1 MGVRHAVVAGGG
13 IGGLTAAVALSRR
26 GWRVTVCER
35 AAALTGIGAGIVL
48 APNALRALDSIGLG
62 PAVPD
67 GDPLSGALGLRTPD
81 GAWLTRTG
89 PPASRYGLLAR
100 AVHRGLLIDS
110 LAAAL
115 PPGALRLG
123 VPVSGV
129 DDAGDAV
136 VVRTSAGELRADA
149 VVAADG
155 LRSVLRGQLFPGHP
169 GPRYAGE
176 TGWRAVL
183 SGAGLPALPAAET
196 WGSGERFGIVP
207 LVDGRVYVY
216 ATAVTGPGTRPAD
229 HLAELI
235 RRFGAWH
242 DPIPALLDR
251 LDGPDSAGILHHDFH
266 ELAAPLPRFHAG
278 RGALLGDAAH
288 AMTPNLGQGGCQ
300 AIEDAVVL
308 AHLLAGDTDVPAA
321 LAAYTAAR
329 HGRTT
334 RISRRSRRI
343 GDLARLSHP
352 LAVAVRNLAVRATPS
367 AVTTRGLDTLLDWRP
382 PPGPAAASEP
392 ARETAHE
399 RAPAPAPA
407 PEPAP
412 VHERAPA
419 PESGPPAPAPS
430 PESGPATPA
439 PAPSPAPVT
448 AASPA
453 SESGPGPGPVPA
465 TSPTPQPSADIE
477 EHRS

>member
-35 AAALTGIGAGIVL
+35 ASALTGIGAGIVL
-48 APNALRALDSIGLG
+48 APNALRALESIGLG
-62 PAVPD
+62 PAVSA
-67 GDPLSGALGLRTPD
+67 GEPLAGVLGLRTPD
-81 GAWLTRTG
+81 GAWLSRTG
-89 PPASRYGLLAR
+89 VTASRYGLPAR
-100 AVHRGLLIDS
+100 AVHRGFLIDV

-123 VPVSGV
+123 VSVGGV
-129 DDAGDAV
+129 DEAAEGAV

-155 LRSVLRGQLFPGHP
+155 LRSALRGQLFPRHP

-196 WGSGERFGIVP
+196 WGRGERFGFVP
-207 LVDGRVYVY
+207 LADGRVYVY

-229 HLAELI
+229 HRAELI

-251 LDGPDSAGILHHDFH
+251 LDRSDRPDRREPDPVTVLHHDFY
-266 ELAAPLPRFHAG
+266 ELAAPLPRFHSG
-278 RGALLGDAAH
+278 RVALLGDAAH

-308 AHLLAGDTDVPAA
+308 AHLLAGDTAVPAA
-321 LAAYTAAR
+321 LAAYTEAR

-334 RISRRSRRI
+334 RISHRSRRM

-352 LAVAVRNLAVRATPS
+352 LAVSARNLAVRATPS
-367 AVTTRGLDTLLDWRP
+367 AVTARGLDMLLGWQP
-382 PPGPAAASEP
+382 PPGPDPALGSAQASS
-392 ARETAHE
+392 RS
-399 RAPAPAPA
+399 
-407 PEPAP
+407 
-412 VHERAPA
+412 V
-419 PESGPPAPAPS
+419 
-430 PESGPATPA
+430 
-439 PAPSPAPVT
+439 
-448 AASPA
+448 
-453 SESGPGPGPVPA
+453 
-465 TSPTPQPSADIE
+465 DIKE
-477 EHRS
+477 EEQQ